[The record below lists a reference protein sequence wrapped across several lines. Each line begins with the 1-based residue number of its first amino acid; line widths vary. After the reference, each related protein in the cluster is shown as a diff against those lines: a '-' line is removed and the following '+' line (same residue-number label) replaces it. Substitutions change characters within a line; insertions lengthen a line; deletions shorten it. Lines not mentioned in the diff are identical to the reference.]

1 MPASAPLLSAAER
14 SRLGALD
21 LASRKLLRGGLQGER
36 RAKQKGQ
43 SVEFAD
49 FRPYTV
55 GDDLRRIDWNL
66 YARLDKLILRLFLEE
81 QDLSLTVLVDT
92 SPSMVAGDG
101 EDPATDKL
109 SFAKRVTAAL
119 GYLALSRMNRL
130 AVHGFHDGL
139 TDGLVGLRGRK
150 PLPRLLAFLETLQPA
165 EGPGDLGRSLFD
177 LGRRHPRAGVVLVIS
192 DLLDKPSG
200 GRLEEALKPLAAARF
215 DAHVLHVLSPAE
227 LDPGAAGITGD
238 LRLTDRED
246 ADAAEVSATPQLLDR
261 YGQMLNA
268 FCAGARS
275 ACLRRGISYGRVSSA
290 DPLEAGVL
298 PVLRSGG
305 LVKA

>member
-1 MPASAPLLSAAER
+1 MTLLSPAER
-14 SRLGALD
+14 SRLDALD

-81 QDLSLTVLVDT
+81 QDLALTVLIDV
-92 SPSMVAGDG
+92 SPSMAEGQPSG
-101 EDPATDKL
+101 TDPPEKL
-109 SFAKRVTAAL
+109 LAAKRIAAAL

-139 TDGLVGLRGRK
+139 TDGISGLRGRR
-150 PLPRLLAFLETLQPA
+150 PIPRLLAFLEGLRSA

-177 LGRRHPRAGVVLVIS
+177 LARRHPRAGVVLVIS

-200 GRLEEALKPLAAARF
+200 GRLEEALKPLAAQRF
-215 DAHVLHVLSPAE
+215 DAHVLHLLSPAE
-227 LDPGAAGITGD
+227 LDPASAGITGD

-246 ADAAEVSATPQLLDR
+246 GDAAEVSATPQLLRR
-261 YGQMLNA
+261 YRQTLDA

-275 ACLRRGISYGRVSSA
+275 ACLRRGVSYGRVSSA
-290 DPLEAGVL
+290 DPLESGVL
-298 PVLRSGG
+298 PVLRAGG
-305 LVKA
+305 LVRA

>member
-1 MPASAPLLSAAER
+1 MIGGADAHAPPLPPER
-14 SRLGALD
+14 ARLDALD
-21 LASRKLLRGGLQGER
+21 IASRKLLRGGLQGER
-36 RAKQKGQ
+36 RAKQRGQ

-81 QDLSLTVLVDT
+81 QDLSLTVLIDV
-92 SPSMVAGDG
+92 SPSMAEGDP
-101 EDPATDKL
+101 EKL
-109 SFAKRVTAAL
+109 HAAKRIAAAL

-139 TDGLVGLRGRK
+139 TDGISGLRGRK
-150 PLPRLLAFLETLQPA
+150 PIPRLLAFLDGLPPA

-177 LGRRHPRAGVVLVIS
+177 LARRHPRAGVVLVIS

-200 GRLEEALKPLAAARF
+200 GRLEDALKPLAAARF
-215 DAHVLHVLSPAE
+215 DAHVLHLLSPAE
-227 LDPGAAGITGD
+227 LDPASAGITGD

-246 ADAAEVSATPQLLDR
+246 GDAAEVSATPQLLQR
-261 YGQMLNA
+261 YQQTLAA

-275 ACLRRGISYGRVSSA
+275 ACLRRGLSYARVSSA
-290 DPLEAGVL
+290 DPLESAVL
-298 PVLRSGG
+298 PALRAGG

>member
-1 MPASAPLLSAAER
+1 MLLSPAER
-14 SRLGALD
+14 SRLDAID

-81 QDLSLTVLVDT
+81 QDLSLTVLLDT
-92 SPSMVAGDG
+92 SPSMAR
-101 EDPATDKL
+101 DPTAPDAPGADKL
-109 SFAKRVTAAL
+109 LFAKRVAAAL

-130 AVHGFHDGL
+130 AVHGFHNGL
-139 TDGLVGLRGRK
+139 TDGVVGLRGRK
-150 PLPRLLAFLETLQPA
+150 PIPRLLGFLEGLSAA
-165 EGPGDLGRSLFD
+165 EGPGDLGRSLFE

-200 GRLEEALKPLAAARF
+200 GRLEEALKPLGAPRF

-227 LDPGAAGITGD
+227 LDPAAAGITGD

-246 ADAAEVSATPQLLDR
+246 ADAAEVSATPQLLAR
-261 YGQMLNA
+261 YQETLAG
-268 FCAGARS
+268 FCAAARS
-275 ACLRRGISYGRVSSA
+275 ACLRRGVSYGRVSSA

-298 PVLRSGG
+298 PVLRGGG

>member
-1 MPASAPLLSAAER
+1 MPLLSPQER
-14 SRLGALD
+14 SRLDALD

-81 QDLSLTVLVDT
+81 QDLSLTVLIDT
-92 SPSMVAGDG
+92 SASMAQGDP
-101 EDPATDKL
+101 EKL
-109 SFAKRVTAAL
+109 GFAKRVAAAL

-130 AVHGFHDGL
+130 AVYGFHDGI
-139 TDGLVGLRGRK
+139 TQSVAGVRGRK
-150 PLPRLLAFLETLQPA
+150 PIPRMLAFLESLEEQS
-165 EGPGDLGRSLFD
+165 GPGDLARSLFE
-177 LGRRHPRAGVVLVIS
+177 LARRHPRAGVVLVIS

-200 GRLEEALKPLAAARF
+200 GRLDSALKPLSASRF
-215 DAHVLHVLSPAE
+215 DAHVLHVLSPEE
-227 LDPGAAGITGD
+227 LDPAAAGITGD

-246 ADAAEVSATPQLLDR
+246 ADASEVSATPALLKR
-261 YGQMLNA
+261 YRQTLDA
-268 FCAGARS
+268 FCAGARG
-275 ACLRRGISYGRVSSA
+275 ACLKRGISYGRVSSA
-290 DPLEAGVL
+290 DPLEGAVL
-298 PVLRSGG
+298 PVLRGAG